1 MQFTVKAFRQHE
13 LATLVLEAAD
23 IHDARLRA
31 EAQGLSVVSVN
42 ASRGQPLRLGT
53 SNRFPLVQFNQNLLT
68 LLQAGLSLVEAID
81 ALAERETKV
90 DTKNTLERLLKML
103 YEGRTFSAALTDQ
116 PVAFPPLYIAT
127 IRANETTGALPEA
140 MERFNH
146 YRSQIDLVKKRVVA
160 ACVYPS
166 LILGVGGLV
175 ILFLMLY
182 VVPRFSQVF
191 EDLGDRIP
199 FMSRL
204 LLDWGRFVQAHG
216 WSVLFGAMTLM
227 AAFAY
232 LLALPPTRAALG
244 RALTRIPRIGEYVR
258 VYQLARFYRTL
269 GMLLR
274 GGIPVVSALEMV
286 TGLLPLSMKQSLH
299 AARQAIREGQPLSL
313 AFDGHHL
320 ATAVSLRM
328 LRVGERTGQMGP
340 MMERIAAF
348 HDEDVA
354 QAIDWFIRLFEPILM
369 VVMGAIIGV
378 IVVLMYAP
386 IFELAGSIQ

>member
-1 MQFTVKAFRQHE
+1 MQFTVKAFRQQK
-13 LATLVLEAAD
+13 LATLVFEAAD
-23 IHDARLRA
+23 VQDARQRA
-31 EAQGLSVVSVN
+31 EAQGLSVVSIN
-42 ASRGQPLRLGT
+42 SARGQPIRLG
-53 SNRFPLVQFNQNLLT
+53 SRNRFPLVQFNQNLLT

-81 ALAERETKV
+81 ALTERETKA
-90 DTKNTLERLLKML
+90 DTKNVLERLLKLL
-103 YEGRTFSAALTDQ
+103 YEGRTFSAALGDQ
-116 PVAFPPLYIAT
+116 PSAFPPLYIAT

-146 YRSQIDLVKKRVVA
+146 YRSQIDLVKKRVIA

-204 LLDWGRFVQAHG
+204 LLDWGRFVEAHG
-216 WSVLFGAMTLM
+216 WAVLLGALCSVAIMAYVLTLP
-227 AAFAY
+227 A
-232 LLALPPTRAALG
+232 TRASLG

-286 TGLLPLSMKQSLH
+286 TGLLPLSMKDTLE

-313 AFDGHHL
+313 AFDAHHL

>member
-1 MQFTVKAFRQHE
+1 MQFTVKAFRQQQ
-13 LATLVLEAAD
+13 LSTLVLEAAD
-23 IHDARLRA
+23 MQDARQRV

-42 ASRGQPLRLGT
+42 VARGQPLRLRT
-53 SNRFPLVQFNQNLLT
+53 SSRFPLVQFNQNLLT

-81 ALAERETKV
+81 ALAERETKA

-103 YEGRTFSAALTDQ
+103 YEGRTFSAALNDQ
-116 PVAFPPLYIAT
+116 PKAFPPLYIAT

-146 YRSQIDLVKKRVVA
+146 YRSQIDLVKKRVIA

-166 LILGVGGLV
+166 LILAVGGLV

-216 WSVLFGAMTLM
+216 WAVLLGALVFV
-227 AAFAY
+227 AAAAY
-232 LLALPPTRAALG
+232 LLAMPATRAILG
-244 RALTRIPRIGEYVR
+244 RELTRVPRIGEYVR

-274 GGIPVVSALEMV
+274 GGIPVVAALEMV
-286 TGLLPLSMKQSLH
+286 TGLLPLSMKASLE
-299 AARQAIREGQPLSL
+299 AARQGIREGQPLSL
-313 AFDGHHL
+313 AFDAHRL